1 MKGEMGPAMP
11 AGLSQR
17 AQPLSLTKLTQGLCW
32 EHEAY
37 TEHAHPWALPDIL
50 KIFFKNRRI
59 IKILE
64 ENIPK

>member
-1 MKGEMGPAMP
+1 MP